1 LRRPRSSS
9 SASTTWWNF
18 RDIADVLAGWI
29 PGARKVVMKG
39 LGHLPTMEVPEV
51 SNRVILDFLDSLAA
65 S

>member
-1 LRRPRSSS
+1 M
-9 SASTTWWNF
+9 
-18 RDIADVLAGWI
+18 AGWI